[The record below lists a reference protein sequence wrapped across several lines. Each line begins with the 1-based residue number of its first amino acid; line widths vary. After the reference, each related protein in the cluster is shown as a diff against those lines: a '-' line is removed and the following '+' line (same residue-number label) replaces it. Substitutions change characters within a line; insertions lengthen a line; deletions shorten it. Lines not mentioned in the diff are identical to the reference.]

1 MAIATAPAALREIL
15 EVPIGALRRN
25 PAQPRRRFSQEGLEE
40 LAESIRQ
47 YGILNPLTI
56 RPTADGRYELV
67 AGERRLRA
75 ARMAGLESVPCRVLA
90 VGEQDSALLALVEN
104 LQRRDLDFLEEAEG
118 MARLIRDF
126 GLRQEDVAR
135 RLGISQSAVANKLR
149 LLRLDP
155 RLLDHILSA
164 GLTERHARALL
175 RLPEEL
181 RTEALDHI
189 LQENLTVAATDAY
202 AERLLATA
210 PQPRRR
216 TLFVLKDVRV
226 FLNTLDR
233 GLEVMRQ
240 GGIQADMKKQETDE
254 ALILTISIPRK
265 RPG

>member
-1 MAIATAPAALREIL
+1 MWP
-15 EVPIGALRRN
+15 
-25 PAQPRRRFSQEGLEE
+25 
-40 LAESIRQ
+40 
-47 YGILNPLTI
+47 
-56 RPTADGRYELV
+56 
-67 AGERRLRA
+67 
-75 ARMAGLESVPCRVLA
+75 
-90 VGEQDSALLALVEN
+90 
-104 LQRRDLDFLEEAEG
+104 
-118 MARLIRDF
+118 
-126 GLRQEDVAR
+126 R

-233 GLEVMRQ
+233 GLEVQ
-240 GGIQADMKKQETDE
+240 LPGGDSGGYEKTGD
-254 ALILTISIPRK
+254 R
-265 RPG
+265 

>member
-1 MAIATAPAALREIL
+1 MTAVTMPTALQEIL
-15 EVPIGALRRN
+15 ELPIAVLRPN
-25 PAQPRRRFSQEGLEE
+25 PAQPRRRFSQDGLEE

-47 YGILNPLTI
+47 YGVLNPLTV
-56 RPTADGRYELV
+56 RPGIDGCYELV

-75 ARMAGLESVPCRVLA
+75 AKMAGLRAVPCRILA
-90 VGEQDSALLALVEN
+90 IDEQDSALLALVEN

-155 RLLDHILSA
+155 VLLEQLLAGGLS
-164 GLTERHARALL
+164 ERHARALL
-175 RLPEEL
+175 RLPEEA
-181 RTEALDHI
+181 RPGALEHI
-189 LQENLTVAATDAY
+189 LQEGLTVAATDAY
-202 AERLLATA
+202 TERLLAA
-210 PQPRRR
+210 SPQPRRR

-226 FLNTLDR
+226 FLNTLGR

-240 GGIQADMKKQETDE
+240 GGIQADLKKQETED
-254 ALILTISIPRK
+254 ALVLTISIPRK
-265 RPG
+265 RPS